1 MLRLAL
7 ILAVVLMDVRLTHSQ
22 AEAWVDSV
30 YAQMKEDER
39 IGQLFMIR
47 AHSNLGADHVEAVK
61 SAINKYQVGGLC
73 FFQGTPLK
81 EAELTNVY
89 QAMSKVPLMVGID
102 AEWGLG
108 MRFKDHS
115 ISYPRQLMLGAIQD
129 NYLIYEFGKEV
140 AFQLKRIG
148 VNINFAPV
156 VDINNNANNPVIND
170 RSFGEDR
177 TNVSV
182 KGYMYM
188 RGLQDAGV
196 MASAKHFP
204 GHGDTDV
211 DSHLDLPIIGHP
223 KTRLDSLELYP
234 FRSLTQQGIKSVMI
248 AHLNVPAIEP
258 RKTVPSSLSS
268 NIIDVLRKEMNFQG
282 LVFTDALE
290 MKGVT
295 KNYQVGQVEVEALL
309 AGNDMLLLPQ
319 NLDESVRAIKKS
331 LQTGKLTWDLLQQR
345 IKKILYHKY
354 EMGLTATPVI
364 TLTGLQEDIQ
374 RPQAI
379 ALKQKLIEQA
389 VTLVRNDHRLLPI
402 VKLDSL
408 KLHSLVLGAKTT
420 NNLQTRMADY
430 TQVKNYTLGYDLS
443 EAQRSNLLQS
453 FSSKDLVIVSLHAL
467 GRFSKD
473 QYGLPATI
481 TPFIEQLSAK
491 TNVILIVFG
500 NPYSLKFFE
509 KTPQVIC
516 AYEDDPLVQDVVA
529 QMLFGAIPFQGR
541 LPVSPSTTLL
551 FNTGYRT
558 SSLGRLGYGP
568 PERVGMSSQQ
578 LLKIDQVV
586 GELLARRATPGCQ
599 ILVAKDR
606 KIIYEAAFGH
616 HTYDKTEPVLISD
629 LYDVASVTKV
639 ASTTL
644 AIMDL
649 VGKGQLNITQTLGDY
664 FPDLKGTNKGPITI
678 KEILAHHGRLI
689 GWIPFYRETLVGTKR
704 KIHPSPKFYQSIA
717 SQMFPTPVAKN
728 LYLQKAYEDTIWT
741 RIAKSDLRTNSNY
754 RYSDLGFYYLA
765 QLVRKI
771 SGLPLDEYCHRNF
784 YEPLGLQ
791 RIAFNPHKKF
801 LLKYIVPSEN
811 DNYFRFQ
818 RVQGYVHD
826 MGAAMLGGVSG
837 HAGLFSNAH
846 DLAVL
851 MQMALNEGQ
860 YGGKQFLQPEVIES
874 FATRYMTSTRRG
886 LGFDMKELN
895 ANNNQ
900 NTSPLTSDKTFGH
913 TGFTGTAVW
922 ADPSFNLVYVF
933 LSNRTYPSS
942 SNNTL
947 NKNNYREKIQD
958 IIYQSILN

>member
-1 MLRLAL
+1 MIRL
-7 ILAVVLMDVRLTHSQ
+7 ILILTGILLQVNCILGQ
-22 AEAWVDSV
+22 ADAWVDSV

-39 IGQLFMIR
+39 LGQLFMIR
-47 AHSNLGADHVEAVK
+47 AHSNLGPEHIEGVK
-61 SAINKYQVGGLC
+61 SAISKYQVGGLC
-73 FFQGTPLK
+73 FFQGTPVK
-81 EAELTNVY
+81 EAELTNLY
-89 QAMSKVPLMVGID
+89 QNMAKVPLMVGLD

-108 MRFKDHS
+108 MRFKDNS

-156 VDINNNANNPVIND
+156 VDINNNPNNPVIND

-177 TNVSV
+177 TNVAV

-196 MASAKHFP
+196 IASAKHFP

-211 DSHLDLPIIGHP
+211 DSHLDLPVIGHP
-223 KTRLDSLELYP
+223 RQRLDSLEFYP
-234 FRSLTQQGIKSVMI
+234 FRSLVQQGVKSVMI

-258 RKTVPSSLSS
+258 DKTVPSSLSP
-268 NIIDVLRKEMNFQG
+268 NIIDVLRRDMNFQG

-295 KNYQVGQVEVEALL
+295 KNYTLGQVEVQALL

-319 NLDESVRAIKKS
+319 NLDESIKAIKKS
-331 LQTGKLTWDLLQQR
+331 LQTGQLTWNLLEQK
-345 IKKILYHKY
+345 IKKILRHKY
-354 EMGLTATPVI
+354 DMGLIRTPVI
-364 TLTGLQEDIQ
+364 PLPGLAEDIQ

-389 VTLVRNDHRLLPI
+389 VTLARNDRRLLPI
-402 VKLDSL
+402 VKMDSL
-408 KLHSLVLGAKTT
+408 KLHSLALGSKST

-430 TQVKNYTLGYDLS
+430 AQVKNYNFAYQVP
-443 EAQRSNLLQS
+443 EAQRKTWLES
-453 FSSKDLVIVSLHAL
+453 FTSQDLVVVSLHAL
-467 GRFSKD
+467 GRFSRD
-473 QYGLPATI
+473 SFGLPGSII
-481 TPFIEQLSAK
+481 TFIDQLAAK
-491 TNVILIVFG
+491 TNVVLVVFG

-509 KTPQVIC
+509 KIPQLIC

-541 LPVSPSTTLL
+541 LPVSPSQTLL
-551 FNTGYRT
+551 FNSGFRT
-558 SSLGRLGYGP
+558 TSLGRLGYGP
-568 PERVGMSSQQ
+568 PERVGMSSQE
-578 LLKIDQVV
+578 LFKIDQVV

-616 HTYDKTEPVLISD
+616 HTYEKKEPVFISD
-629 LYDVASVTKV
+629 LYDVASITKV
-639 ASTTL
+639 AATTL
-644 AIMDL
+644 AVMDL
-649 VGKGQLNITQTLGDY
+649 VGKGKLDINRALGDY
-664 FPDLKGTNKGPITI
+664 FPDLQGTNKQSITLR
-678 KEILAHHGRLI
+678 EILAHHGRLI
-689 GWIPFYRETLVGTKR
+689 GWIPFYRETLEGPKR
-704 KIHPSPKFYQSIA
+704 KIHPSPKYYQNIA
-717 SQMFPTPVAKN
+717 SKMFPTQVAKN
-728 LYLQKAYEDTIWT
+728 LFLQKSYEDTIWT
-741 RIAKSDLRTNSNY
+741 RIAQSELRSSSNY

-771 SGLPLDEYCHRNF
+771 SGFTLDEYCDRNF
-784 YEPLGLQ
+784 YQPLGLQ
-791 RIAFNPHKKF
+791 RTAFNPYKKF

-826 MGAAMLGGVSG
+826 MGAAMLGGISG

-846 DLAVL
+846 DLATLFQVL
-851 MQMALNEGQ
+851 LNEGQ
-860 YGGKQFLQPEVIES
+860 YGGVPYLQPDVIETFTS
-874 FATRYMTSTRRG
+874 RYALSTRRG

-900 NTSPLTSDKTFGH
+900 NTSVHASDKTFGH

-922 ADPSFNLVYVF
+922 ADPSFNLIYVF

-947 NKNNYREKIQD
+947 NKYNFREKIQD

>member
-1 MLRLAL
+1 MYRFTWIFIV
-7 ILAVVLMDVRLTHSQ
+7 ILFFQVMSFSQ

-30 YAQMKEDER
+30 YTQMTEDER
-39 IGQLFMIR
+39 LGQLFMIR
-47 AHSNLGADHVEAVK
+47 AHSNLGPDHIAAVK
-61 SAINKYQVGGLC
+61 AAITKYQVGGLC
-73 FFQGTPLK
+73 FFQGTPAK
-81 EAELTNVY
+81 EAELTNQY
-89 QAMSKVPLMVGID
+89 QAMSKVPLMVGLD

-148 VNINFAPV
+148 VNVNFAPV
-156 VDINNNANNPVIND
+156 VDINNNPNNPVIND

-211 DSHLDLPIIGHP
+211 DSHVDLPVIGHNRS
-223 KTRLDSLELYP
+223 RLDSLELYP
-234 FRSLTQQGIKSVMI
+234 FRSLVSQGIKSVMI

-258 RKTVPSSLSS
+258 NKTIPSSLST
-268 NIIDVLRKEMNFQG
+268 NIIDVLRRDMNFQG

-295 KNYQVGQVEVEALL
+295 KNYTLGQVEVQALL

-319 NLDESVRAIKKS
+319 NLDESIKAIKKS
-331 LQTGKLTWDLLQQR
+331 LASGQLTWTALEQK
-345 IKKILYHKY
+345 IKKILTNKY
-354 EMGLTATPVI
+354 DMGLTTAQVI
-364 TLTGLQEDIQ
+364 PLTGLQTDIQ
-374 RPQAI
+374 RPQAL

-389 VTLVRNDHRLLPI
+389 ITLVRNERRLLPI
-402 VKLDSL
+402 QKLDSL
-408 KLHSLVLGAKTT
+408 NIHSLVLGAKTT

-430 TQVKNYTLGYDLS
+430 ASVKNHTYGYDLT
-443 EAQRSNLLQS
+443 EAQRNTLLQS
-453 FSSKDLVIVSLHAL
+453 FSPKDLVVVSLHAL

-473 QYGLPATI
+473 DFGLPAVIRQFI
-481 TPFIEQLSAK
+481 TQLSAK
-491 TNVILIVFG
+491 TNVVLVVFG

-509 KTPQVIC
+509 QIPHLIC
-516 AYEDDPLVQDVVA
+516 AYEDDALVQDVVA

-541 LPVSPSTTLL
+541 LPVSPSATLL

-558 SSLGRLGYGP
+558 TSLGRLGYGP

-578 LLKIDQVV
+578 LLKIDAVV

-599 ILVAKDR
+599 ILIAKDR
-606 KIIYEAAFGH
+606 KIVYEAAYGY
-616 HTYDKTEPVLISD
+616 HTYEKTEPVFTSD
-629 LYDVASVTKV
+629 LYDVASITKI
-639 ASTTL
+639 AATTL
-644 AIMDL
+644 AVMDL
-649 VGKGQLNITQTLGDY
+649 VSKGRVDINLTLADY
-664 FPDLKGTNKGPITI
+664 FPDLQGTNKASISI
-678 KEILAHHGRLI
+678 KEVLAHHGRLI
-689 GWIPFYRETLVGTKR
+689 GWIPFYRETLEGTKR
-704 KIHPSPKFYQSIA
+704 KIHPSPKFYQQIA

-728 LYLQKAYEDTIWT
+728 LFLQKAYEDTIWH
-741 RIAKSDLRTNSNY
+741 RIAQSDLRTSSNY

-765 QLVRKI
+765 QLVRKV
-771 SGLPLDEYCHRNF
+771 SGLPLNEYCDQYF
-784 YEPLGLQ
+784 YQPLGL
-791 RIAFNPHKKF
+791 RRTAFNPYKKF
-801 LLKYIVPSEN
+801 LMKYIVPSEN

-818 RVQGYVHD
+818 RIQGYVHD
-826 MGAAMLGGVSG
+826 MGAAMLGGISG
-837 HAGLFSNAH
+837 HAGLFTNAH

-851 MQMALNEGQ
+851 MQMVLNDGQ
-860 YGGKQFLQPEVIES
+860 YGGKQYLNPSVTETFTS
-874 FATRYMTSTRRG
+874 RYPSSSRRG

-895 ANNNQ
+895 QNNSQ
-900 NTSPLTSDKTFGH
+900 NTSPRTSDKTFGH

-922 ADPSFNLVYVF
+922 ADPAFNLVYVF

-947 NKNNYREKIQD
+947 NKYNYREQIQD